1 MKTAAAMPASGR
13 NQTAAFEARARE
25 RLVVALSSAFPGNE
39 STVGPTTHAAL
50 ISVVTATFFT
60 LSVQTALTF
69 QKCRFDKG
77 LMMGTTMAAVNWC
90 EDAARR
96 RNFPPSRL
104 TLVLVATI
112 AAAFAVTVQQA
123 ARVLAAGLPFTHS

>member
-50 ISVVTATFFT
+50 ISVVTAAFFT
-60 LSVQTALTF
+60 LSVQGTEMGSTAR
-69 QKCRFDKG
+69 QIC
-77 LMMGTTMAAVNWC
+77 
-90 EDAARR
+90 
-96 RNFPPSRL
+96 
-104 TLVLVATI
+104 
-112 AAAFAVTVQQA
+112 
-123 ARVLAAGLPFTHS
+123 